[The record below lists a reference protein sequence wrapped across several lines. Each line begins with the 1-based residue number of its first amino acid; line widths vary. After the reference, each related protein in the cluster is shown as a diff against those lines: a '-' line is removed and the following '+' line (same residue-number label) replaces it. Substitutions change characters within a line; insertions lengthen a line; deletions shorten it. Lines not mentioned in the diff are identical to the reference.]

1 MSRCASQGDLV
12 TPGKT
17 SPGGFLVCLVYFTH
31 EFVGPEPSLSALIW
45 QAFSCCPG
53 TASSLPLWRLGRFSL
68 VLLSSVCGFVAES
81 RTSMMS
87 EGEDNFLDL
96 AYFALTLWATA
107 ASWTKNCRRSP
118 RMIIS
123 HPSISVQQ
131 WSMVTSNLI
140 VVVPKGGAP
149 LFLNCLQV
157 DLVT

>member
-1 MSRCASQGDLV
+1 
-12 TPGKT
+12 
-17 SPGGFLVCLVYFTH
+17 
-31 EFVGPEPSLSALIW
+31 
-45 QAFSCCPG
+45 
-53 TASSLPLWRLGRFSL
+53 
-68 VLLSSVCGFVAES
+68 
-81 RTSMMS
+81 MMS
-87 EGEDNFLDL
+87 EGEDNFLDF

-107 ASWTKNCRRSP
+107 ASWTKNRRRSP

-131 WSMVTSNLI
+131 WSTVTSNLI